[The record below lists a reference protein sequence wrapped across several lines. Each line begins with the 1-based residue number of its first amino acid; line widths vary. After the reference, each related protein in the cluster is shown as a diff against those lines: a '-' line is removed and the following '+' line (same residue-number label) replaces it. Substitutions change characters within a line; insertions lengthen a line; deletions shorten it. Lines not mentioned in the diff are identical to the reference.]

1 VLRLRRNV
9 GQFGHGRLHP
19 EGHLVLRDP
28 RGDLRVAR
36 LIQLAAVQLG
46 QVRRRAESVAV
57 YLRESAD
64 VWNTSLERWMY
75 VTDSDWCREYDVPG
89 YYVRIVSVD
98 PEVNT
103 SRFPE
108 MVRVKNLPDG
118 QDCLPA
124 VHLVSPDALAL
135 VRFGLRAPDN
145 PRILATAKLIDALLK
160 VETAGGP
167 VWHRYNGDGYGE
179 HDDGEPFDGTGRGR
193 AWPLLTGERA
203 HFELARGRTEEAER
217 LRGTLES
224 LASCEGLLPEQSW
237 DAADLPERELF
248 FGRPTGSAM
257 PLVWAHAEYLKLLRS
272 LRDGRVFDMPP
283 QPVQRYQRDGV
294 VAPRLIWRF
303 NHKLRGLPA
312 GKLLRIE
319 TMAPALVYWS
329 TDSWNTVDSLASRDP
344 GIGLNV
350 VDLDVSALAP
360 GKRVI
365 FTFYWPDA
373 GNWEGTDFI
382 VGIEA
387 NAGETG

>member
-1 VLRLRRNV
+1 VPPAVAASAEGLRHVLPIKNCRV
-9 GQFGHGRLHP
+9 
-19 EGHLVLRDP
+19 DP
-28 RGDLRVAR
+28 L
-36 LIQLAAVQLG
+36 LAADEQISTDFVQL
-46 QVRRRAESVAV
+46 VRLG
-57 YLRESAD
+57 LREA
-64 VWNTSLERWMY
+64 
-75 VTDSDWCREYDVPG
+75 SDPLV
-89 YYVRIVSVD
+89 VD
-98 PEVNT
+98 T
-103 SRFPE
+103 L
-108 MVRVKNLPDG
+108 K
-118 QDCLPA
+118 
-124 VHLVSPDALAL
+124 LVD
-135 VRFGLRAPDN
+135 
-145 PRILATAKLIDALLK
+145 RILK
-160 VETAGGP
+160 VQTPFGP
-167 VWHRYNGDGYGE
+167 SWHRYNGDGYGE